1 MPTVKLVFVMCK
13 HTHAAVSDG
22 KWIIRDTENQK
33 QDVADLSRDTDNA
46 HSALNQIFDKEKEQN
61 RVKEQQLLGEIGVQ
75 VIDIART
82 HAKANATE
90 KAKAD
95 FRVKSRQRLNL
106 ISGLKNI

>member
-1 MPTVKLVFVMCK
+1 M
-13 HTHAAVSDG
+13 
-22 KWIIRDTENQK
+22 
-33 QDVADLSRDTDNA
+33 ADLSRDTDNA

-95 FRVKSRQRLNL
+95 FQGKKPTEAEFNLRVEEYLTE
-106 ISGLKNI
+106 SGFARHAGSHRSGTGSDER